1 MPRSLR
7 TQLLATAVVVIV
19 PALIAVFLTR
29 SEASD
34 QPARVTTVLQ
44 GLSERGSA
52 PADSPVAAADQGGK
66 SVAIEFERGRRVPL
80 GVMEIPSIDL
90 RTKFY
95 DGVVDEAVELGP
107 GHWPGTP
114 WPGQAG
120 NSVFAGHRTTYTHPF
135 ADLDLLDRGA
145 RVRVAMR
152 NGRPTTYRV
161 FSTTVVSEAEYANVV
176 LEQPRD
182 KTARTITLF
191 ACTPKGSRSH
201 RIIVQA
207 RATPVDRIS
216 GRGSEEAK
224 P

>member
-1 MPRSLR
+1 MTRSLR
-7 TQLLATAVVVIV
+7 TQLLAATVVVTV

-44 GLSERGSA
+44 GLSDMHSR
-52 PADSPVAAADQGGK
+52 PADSPVAAAGQGGK
-66 SVAIEFERGRRVPL
+66 SLTIDFERGRRVPL
-80 GVMEIPSIDL
+80 GVMEIPSIGL

-120 NSVFAGHRTTYTHPF
+120 NSVFAGHRTTHTHPF

-161 FSTTVVSEAEYANVV
+161 FSTSVVSEAEYANVV
-176 LEQPRD
+176 LEQPRN
-182 KTARTITLF
+182 KAARTITLF

-207 RATPVDRIS
+207 RAAPVKQNSDGGTRRRS
-216 GRGSEEAK
+216 S
-224 P
+224 